1 MIDSLQTTTGFMVGL
16 LIFRG
21 RHRHS
26 IARHAWLGRDDTG
39 GVAEGSKVSRGAVK
53 WQGCCGCG
61 GGAGAGA
68 GGGGHG
74 RGGRLAVW
82 CFSDIILCSVVV
94 LLADIFCHVLLLR
107 V

>member
-1 MIDSLQTTTGFMVGL
+1 MVGL

-21 RHRHS
+21 RQSRHS

-53 WQGCCGCG
+53 WQGCCCCGC
-61 GGAGAGA
+61 GAGA

-74 RGGRLAVW
+74 SEWRSFGGM
-82 CFSDIILCSVVV
+82 VVM
-94 LLADIFCHVLLLR
+94 LLFDVVF
-107 V
+107 

>member
-1 MIDSLQTTTGFMVGL
+1 MVVL

-21 RHRHS
+21 RQSRHS
-26 IARHAWLGRDDTG
+26 IARHAWSGRDDTG

-53 WQGCCGCG
+53 WQGCCCCG

-94 LLADIFCHVLLLR
+94 LLAGIFRHVLLLR